1 MKRIIGL
8 LLIGLLVIS
17 GCSSAKTINYIKTT
31 QVMEKMDNKDDFV
44 LIVGSSTCGA
54 CIAYKPI
61 LEEVVKNKE
70 ANIFYVQY
78 DTEGIKA
85 DNSVDEAGRANI
97 TKLFDEYFGGKITST
112 PSTLYIKDGKIDS
125 MEAGLM
131 SYVQLIDWLV
141 SHGQPLKQ

>member
-1 MKRIIGL
+1 MKKIIGL
-8 LLIGLLVIS
+8 LLIALLVIS
-17 GCSSAKTINYIKTT
+17 GCSSTNSINYLKTT
-31 QVMEKMDNKDDFV
+31 QVMEKMDNKEDFV

-70 ANIFYVQY
+70 ATIYYVQY

-85 DNSVDEAGRANI
+85 DNSVDEEGRANI
-97 TKLFDEYFGGKITST
+97 NKLFDEYFEGKITGT
-112 PSTLYIKDGKIDS
+112 PTTAHVVDGKIAS
-125 MEAGLM
+125 YETGML

-141 SHGQPLKQ
+141 SHDQPLKQ

>member
-1 MKRIIGL
+1 MKKIIGL
-8 LLIGLLVIS
+8 LFIALLVVS
-17 GCSSAKTINYIKTT
+17 GCMSTMSLNYLKTT
-31 QVMEKMDNKDDFV
+31 QVMEKMDNKEDFV

-70 ANIFYVQY
+70 ATIFYVQY

-85 DNSVDEAGRANI
+85 DNSVDEEGRANI
-97 TKLFDEYFGGKITST
+97 NKLFDEYFEGKITGT
-112 PSTLYIKDGKIDS
+112 PSTVHVVAGKIAS
-125 MEAGLM
+125 YETGML

-141 SHGQPLKQ
+141 SHDQPLKQ